1 MNHSVF
7 IYPNCATNAN
17 YTAYNIRCTAVRL
30 WASRLVGNTHPV
42 TPMAPAS
49 SSTNYLQRGYVPF
62 SGNPAEFHGW
72 ASLFGSIMY
81 EADVG
86 KVMSGTEKAPEAP
99 ADSTETT
106 AAAFEKD

>member
-1 MNHSVF
+1 
-7 IYPNCATNAN
+7 
-17 YTAYNIRCTAVRL
+17 
-30 WASRLVGNTHPV
+30 
-42 TPMAPAS
+42 
-49 SSTNYLQRGYVPF
+49 
-62 SGNPAEFHGW
+62 
-72 ASLFGSIMY
+72 MY